1 MERWLTTTEEEEKMQ
16 ENEKVLT
23 EEIRRRLA
31 GKDEK
36 ELVMILRFIFSLEE
50 LKS

>member
-50 LKS
+50 LRS

>member
-1 MERWLTTTEEEEKMQ
+1 MERWLTTTEEERMK

-50 LKS
+50 LK

>member
-1 MERWLTTTEEEEKMQ
+1 MERWLTTTKEDKMQ

-23 EEIRRRLA
+23 EEIRRRLT

-50 LKS
+50 LRS

>member
-50 LKS
+50 LK

>member
-1 MERWLTTTEEEEKMQ
+1 MRWLTTTREGGPMQ
-16 ENEKVLT
+16 DNEKTLT

-50 LKS
+50 LK

>member
-1 MERWLTTTEEEEKMQ
+1 MAHHHGGGKMQ

-23 EEIRRRLA
+23 EEIRRRLT

-50 LKS
+50 LK